1 MSVILRH
8 KQYPLLVIYK
18 DPKKSWEDYMV
29 DIVKK
34 DIEENNFDRFTEISP
49 EQMAIYLH
57 GFPVKKNVESEE

>member
-1 MSVILRH
+1 MKVILRH
-8 KQYPLLVIYK
+8 TQYPLVIIYK
-18 DPKKSWEDYMV
+18 DPKERWDNCMA

-57 GFPVKKNVESEE
+57 GVPVKKKVESEE